1 MVIQQDD
8 LARLQ
13 AADDLWR
20 VAGSDELN
28 AGKCFFQRGC
38 NGALPAG
45 VKVDVQFID
54 HDDAVCLA

>member
-20 VAGSDELN
+20 VAGGDELDV
-28 AGKCFFQRGC
+28 GKCFFSA
-38 NGALPAG
+38 GAMVRCQPG
-45 VKVDVQFID
+45 
-54 HDDAVCLA
+54 